1 MGVECVAPEGLRV
14 GLYGLKPASQ
24 RLVRPI
30 EDLLVA
36 RGVSPDAITGG
47 ALVTAAAGGACL
59 ALAGQVPGLLLVVPV
74 LAALRLVLNILDGAV
89 ARRTGRSRPIGE
101 LWNELGDRAA
111 DVLFIGGLAFHP
123 SVEPRLALGAV
134 IAAILAS
141 YAGITAR
148 AAGGRRQYGGIMSK
162 PGRMIVLAVAAPVA
176 YVTGDG
182 RALAGAA
189 GLILIGSLVTLV
201 QRIVTGRA
209 ELERAA

>member
-1 MGVECVAPEGLRV
+1 V

-30 EDLLVA
+30 EDVLVA
-36 RGVSPDAITGG
+36 RGVSPDAITGV
-47 ALVTAAAGGACL
+47 AVVTAAAGGACL
-59 ALAGQVPGLLLVVPV
+59 ALAGQAQVLLLVVPV
-74 LAALRLVLNILDGAV
+74 LAAVRLVLNILDGTV
-89 ARRTGRSRPIGE
+89 ARRTGRSRPVGE

-111 DVLFIGGLAFHP
+111 DVLFIGGLAFNP

-134 IAAILAS
+134 IAALLAS

-162 PGRMIVLAVAAPVA
+162 PGRMIVLAIAAPVA
-176 YVTGDG
+176 YVAGDG
-182 RALAGAA
+182 RVLAGAA

-201 QRIVTGRA
+201 QRIVTARA

>member
-1 MGVECVAPEGLRV
+1 V

-24 RLVRPI
+24 RLVRPL

-36 RGVSPDAITGG
+36 RGASPDAITG
-47 ALVTAAAGGACL
+47 AAIVTAAAGGACL
-59 ALAGQVPGLLLVVPV
+59 ALAGQAPGLLLIVPV
-74 LAALRLVLNILDGAV
+74 LAAVRLVLNILDGTV
-89 ARRTGRSRPIGE
+89 ARRTGRSRPVGE

-111 DVLFIGGLAFHP
+111 DVLFIGGLAFNP
-123 SVEPRLALGAV
+123 SVEPRLVLGAV
-134 IAAILAS
+134 IAALLAS

-176 YVTGDG
+176 YVAGDG
-182 RALAGAA
+182 RVLAGAA
-189 GLILIGSLVTLV
+189 GLILIGSLLTLV
-201 QRIVTGRA
+201 QRIVTARA